1 MLRIVHPVLCATRRK
16 NLLCIAAAVLPL
28 VVILTLL
35 EISYREELAR
45 EPSQTLTASLPS
57 SPPVSPPKLEFE
69 SDDLRWTP
77 LAEPI
82 VPLAPPSLAA
92 EVKSSSTEPT
102 QTSTQGA
109 VLSRDPVPLP
119 RSRPNRL

>member
-45 EPSQTLTASLPS
+45 EPSQTFTASLPS
-57 SPPVSPPKLEFE
+57 SPPVGPPKLEFE
-69 SDDLRWTP
+69 PDHQRWTQ
-77 LAEPI
+77 LAQ
-82 VPLAPPSLAA
+82 PS
-92 EVKSSSTEPT
+92 EKSSSAELTQTPT
-102 QTSTQGA
+102 QGT

-119 RSRPNRL
+119 RSRPKRL